1 MDMHTK
7 YQNAYTKKRQ
17 PILLPTPVALQRLD
31 QSKMFLDILAKM
43 GLQVVEVVVPDQYR
57 L

>member
-1 MDMHTK
+1 MEMHTK
-7 YQNAYTKKRQ
+7 YQNAYSKKRQ

-43 GLQVVEVVVPDQYR
+43 GLQVVVPDQYR